1 MKLYKSSHA
10 VYKTQYHI
18 VWVTKYRRK
27 ILTKGVQEYLKI
39 KLHEVKKY
47 RPDWHIVEMGMEE
60 DHVHLHMIIP
70 PKDSVSSVIE
80 TMKKNTA
87 RELKEEFDFLRKVY
101 WGTNAIWSVGFFVS
115 TVGVNESV
123 IRNYV
128 KMQGSVDA
136 GQAELDL

>member
-1 MKLYKSSHA
+1 MRMQRSAHA

-27 ILTKGVQEYLKI
+27 ILNKGVQEYLKI
-39 KLHEVKKY
+39 KLEEMKKY
-47 RPDWHIVEMGMEE
+47 RPEWQIVEIGMEE
-60 DHVHLHMIIP
+60 DHVHIHMIIP

-87 RELKEEFDFLRKVY
+87 RELKQQFDFLKKVY

-115 TVGVNESV
+115 TVGINEQI
-123 IRNYV
+123 IRRYV
-128 KMQGSVDA
+128 QMQGSDDA
-136 GQAELDL
+136 GQAELEF